1 MFKKLTNYFVRGK
14 KGNCRCIIKE
24 GDNDERFTMSPG
36 ELKKDFKELHKIP
49 KLSKFGDVFCK
60 NLKKEVSV
68 KLDKVKSKLLR
79 IFTVIASMFLVI
91 APAFMSNSTDAIE
104 AADVT
109 SSLVDSITT
118 NIGYAKPGKKVTF
131 HLHFSGKTDYPVK
144 AGDTIHVNFPQA
156 SSTGA
161 GIQGIPYNQPLIYH
175 NPDNP
180 NDPDN
185 GVDMGTV
192 TVTKTGVTI
201 TFNQK
206 AAGLKT
212 IEGGD
217 FSFTGVVT
225 KQQGTNPSQV
235 NPWPDGGNL
244 PTPQI
249 SVGQNIPPATPG
261 KGIGTPQIVAP
272 TGQIKKS
279 GNIGNDGNVQW
290 QIHGLIGNP
299 GTTTITDQA
308 QDGQTIVPGTFK
320 ITFFG
325 QLANL
330 EWMSTN
336 LQYGDN
342 GKLSAVSEIGS
353 LNESSNGFTLDIND
367 ASVISELQDTAQLSG
382 ASSDLTNSNFE
393 KVAYTITYETK
404 LASNETHTQW
414 TNSAVQKNPDG
425 SSTNTANGVVAN
437 TWSNDIWGTQPKDGV
452 IFDKQTTDGEGLP
465 GATFQLTGNG
475 QNQTAVS
482 NGAGI
487 VKFTGLTNGDTYTV
501 KEIKA
506 PAGYK
511 INNETITVK
520 IVDNKPQITINGKQT
535 KQNVIVDKS
544 TQSSSSSM
552 SSKKSSSS
560 SKKSSAKSSSKK
572 ASSKKSSMIKSS
584 SKKASSK
591 KASSKKSSIKSSV
604 KSSSKKAS
612 SKKSSMIK
620 SSSKKA
626 SSKKASSKKSSIK
639 SSVKSSS
646 KKASSKKSSMI
657 KSSSKKASSKKA
669 SSKESSS
676 IKSSVKSSSKK
687 ASSKKS
693 SMIKSSSKKASSK
706 KASSKESS
714 SIKSSAESAT
724 SKKHRGGI
732 AKSSSVK
739 SSSKVSSSKVSSKK
753 SSTVASSKVS
763 SKKSSAVASSKV
775 SSKKSSAVASSKV
788 SSKKSSAVASSK
800 ASSKKSSAV
809 ASSKVSSKKSSAV
822 ASSKVSSKK
831 SSVVASSKASSKK
844 SSVVSLS
851 SSNTENTE
859 SSSTM
864 NTASESTS
872 KPGKNT
878 ETSVKV
884 PSKVSTISYV
894 HKSTEKS
901 VPVTVSSTKNTMVE
915 SSISSEVRN
924 GSGSA
929 STAYKP
935 TLVSSSMNVPA
946 TSWSNEIVNGSSAT
960 TVGTTVITYSQSEIP
975 NKAKTNNTTTNAN
988 KPVNNVTN
996 NNITNNNHNV
1006 NKGGVTVVGN
1016 NNNNGNGNGNNNVQG
1031 GQTNQGG
1038 QGAQGNK
1045 SGKGNGNGHGEG
1057 LPQTGEAAASAIV
1070 GLGIAL
1076 IAISGVVVLEKKKN

>member
-1 MFKKLTNYFVRGK
+1 M
-14 KGNCRCIIKE
+14 
-24 GDNDERFTMSPG
+24 
-36 ELKKDFKELHKIP
+36 
-49 KLSKFGDVFCK
+49 FCK

-118 NIGYAKPGKKVTF
+118 NIGYAKPGQKVTF

-161 GIQGIPYNQPLIYH
+161 GIQGIPHEQPLIYH

-206 AAGLKT
+206 AADLKT

-225 KQQGTNPSQV
+225 KQQGTNPTQV

-244 PTPQI
+244 PTPEI
-249 SVGQNIPPATPG
+249 GVGQNIPPATPG
-261 KGIGTPQIVAP
+261 KGIGTPNIVMP

-290 QIHGLIGNP
+290 QIHGVIGNP

-325 QLANL
+325 QLANS

-336 LQYGDN
+336 LQYGDD
-342 GKLSAVSEIGS
+342 GKLPAVSEIGS

-367 ASVISELQDTAQLSG
+367 ANIISELEDIAQLGGDSSG
-382 ASSDLTNSNFE
+382 LTNGNLK

-535 KQNVIVDKS
+535 NQNVIVDKS

-612 SKKSSMIK
+612 SKKSSM
-620 SSSKKA
+620 
-626 SSKKASSKKSSIK
+626 
-639 SSVKSSS
+639 V
-646 KKASSKKSSMI
+646 

-706 KASSKESS
+706 KASSKKSS
-714 SIKSSAESAT
+714 SIK
-724 SKKHRGGI
+724 
-732 AKSSSVK
+732 SSVK
-739 SSSKVSSSKVSSKK
+739 SSSK
-753 SSTVASSKVS
+753 T
-763 SKKSSAVASSKV
+763 
-775 SSKKSSAVASSKV
+775 
-788 SSKKSSAVASSK
+788 
-800 ASSKKSSAV
+800 
-809 ASSKVSSKKSSAV
+809 
-822 ASSKVSSKK
+822 SSKK
-831 SSVVASSKASSKK
+831 SSVVASSKVSSKKASSKSVAKNTEK
-844 SSVVSLS
+844 SSSMKNNTIASSKSATKNTEKSSSMKNNTIASSKSVAKNTEKSSSMKNNTIASSKSVAKNTEKSSSVASSMSSEKNNTTVASSSSVESLS

-884 PSKVSTISYV
+884 PSKASTISYV

-946 TSWSNEIVNGSSAT
+946 TSWSNETVNGNSAT

-975 NKAKTNNTTTNAN
+975 NKAKTNNTMTNAN

-1016 NNNNGNGNGNNNVQG
+1016 NNNNGNGNGNSNVQG

>member
-1 MFKKLTNYFVRGK
+1 M
-14 KGNCRCIIKE
+14 
-24 GDNDERFTMSPG
+24 
-36 ELKKDFKELHKIP
+36 
-49 KLSKFGDVFCK
+49 FCK

-161 GIQGIPYNQPLIYH
+161 GIQGIPHEQPLIYH

-206 AAGLKT
+206 AADLKT

-382 ASSDLTNSNFE
+382 ASSALTNSNFE

-475 QNQTAVS
+475 QNQTVVS

-535 KQNVIVDKS
+535 NQNVIVDKS

-612 SKKSSMIK
+612 SKK
-620 SSSKKA
+620 A
-626 SSKKASSKKSSIK
+626 SSKKASSKKSSSVK
-639 SSVKSSS
+639 SSVKS
-646 KKASSKKSSMI
+646 SSKKSSMI

-714 SIKSSAESAT
+714 SIKSSAKSAT

-732 AKSSSVK
+732 AKSSLVK
-739 SSSKVSSSKVSSKK
+739 SSSK
-753 SSTVASSKVS
+753 T
-763 SKKSSAVASSKV
+763 
-775 SSKKSSAVASSKV
+775 
-788 SSKKSSAVASSK
+788 
-800 ASSKKSSAV
+800 
-809 ASSKVSSKKSSAV
+809 
-822 ASSKVSSKK
+822 SSKK
-831 SSVVASSKASSKK
+831 SSVVASSKKALSKK
-844 SSVVSLS
+844 SSSKSVAKNTEKSSSMKNNTIASSKSVAKNTEKSSSMKNNTITSSKSVAKNTEKSSSMKNNTIASSKSVAKNTTKSSSVASSMSSEKNNTTVASSSSVESLS

-884 PSKVSTISYV
+884 PSKASTISYV

-975 NKAKTNNTTTNAN
+975 NKAKTNNTMTNAN

-1016 NNNNGNGNGNNNVQG
+1016 NNNNGNGNGNSNVQG

>member
-1 MFKKLTNYFVRGK
+1 
-14 KGNCRCIIKE
+14 
-24 GDNDERFTMSPG
+24 
-36 ELKKDFKELHKIP
+36 
-49 KLSKFGDVFCK
+49 
-60 NLKKEVSV
+60 
-68 KLDKVKSKLLR
+68 
-79 IFTVIASMFLVI
+79 MFLVI

-161 GIQGIPYNQPLIYH
+161 GIQGIPHEQPLIYH

-206 AAGLKT
+206 AADLKT

-382 ASSDLTNSNFE
+382 ASSALTNSNFE

-475 QNQTAVS
+475 QNQTVVS

-535 KQNVIVDKS
+535 NQNVIVDKS

-591 KASSKKSSIKSSV
+591 KASSKKSSSIKSSV
-604 KSSSKKAS
+604 KSSSKKASSKKSSMVKSSSKKASSKKASSKESSSIKSSVKSS

-646 KKASSKKSSMI
+646 KESSKKSSMI
-657 KSSSKKASSKKA
+657 KSSSKASSKKI
-669 SSKESSS
+669 SSSSVKSSS
-676 IKSSVKSSSKK
+676 IKSSAKSSSEVP
-687 ASSKKS
+687 SKKN
-693 SMIKSSSKKASSK
+693 SMIKSSSKTSSMKASSE
-706 KASSKESS
+706 ASSVESSSKEVVSS
-714 SIKSSAESAT
+714 SSMKSTTAKS
-724 SKKHRGGI
+724 HRGG
-732 AKSSSVK
+732 ARPVK
-739 SSSKVSSSKVSSKK
+739 SSS
-753 SSTVASSKVS
+753 
-763 SKKSSAVASSKV
+763 
-775 SSKKSSAVASSKV
+775 
-788 SSKKSSAVASSK
+788 
-800 ASSKKSSAV
+800 
-809 ASSKVSSKKSSAV
+809 
-822 ASSKVSSKK
+822 
-831 SSVVASSKASSKK
+831 SVE
-844 SSVVSLS
+844 S
-851 SSNTENTE
+851 SSNINTE

-872 KPGKNT
+872 KPSKDT

-884 PSKVSTISYV
+884 PSKASTISYV
-894 HKSTEKS
+894 DKSTEKS
-901 VPVTVSSTKNTMVE
+901 VPVTVSSETNTMVE
-915 SSISSEVRN
+915 SSVSSAVRT
-924 GSGSA
+924 GSGS
-929 STAYKP
+929 SSFGSSMINKP
-935 TLVSSSMNVPA
+935 TLVSSSMNVPV
-946 TSWSNEIVNGSSAT
+946 TSWSKETVNGSSAT

-975 NKAKTNNTTTNAN
+975 NTNKESNSVVNKPTANTATTQNTT
-988 KPVNNVTN
+988 V
-996 NNITNNNHNV
+996 INNNHSTNQ
-1006 NKGGVTVVGN
+1006 GGVAVVGN
-1016 NNNNGNGNGNNNVQG
+1016 NNNNGNNAQG

-1038 QGAQGNK
+1038 QAAQGNK

-1057 LPQTGEAAASAIV
+1057 LPQTGEAAATAAV

-1076 IAISGVVVLEKKKN
+1076 IAISGIVVLGKKN

>member
-49 KLSKFGDVFCK
+49 RLSKFSDVFCK

-118 NIGYAKPGKKVTF
+118 NIGYAKPGQRVTF

-342 GKLSAVSEIGS
+342 GKLPAVSEIGS

-572 ASSKKSSMIKSS
+572 ASSKK
-584 SKKASSK
+584 ASSK
-591 KASSKKSSIKSSV
+591 KASSKKSSSIKSSV

-612 SKKSSMIK
+612 SKK
-620 SSSKKA
+620 
-626 SSKKASSKKSSIK
+626 
-639 SSVKSSS
+639 
-646 KKASSKKSSMI
+646 
-657 KSSSKKASSKKA
+657 ASSKKA
-669 SSKESSS
+669 SSKE
-676 IKSSVKSSSKK
+676 
-687 ASSKKS
+687 SSKKS

-714 SIKSSAESAT
+714 SIKSSAKSAT

-732 AKSSSVK
+732 AKSSLVK
-739 SSSKVSSSKVSSKK
+739 SSSK
-753 SSTVASSKVS
+753 T
-763 SKKSSAVASSKV
+763 
-775 SSKKSSAVASSKV
+775 
-788 SSKKSSAVASSK
+788 
-800 ASSKKSSAV
+800 
-809 ASSKVSSKKSSAV
+809 
-822 ASSKVSSKK
+822 SSKK
-831 SSVVASSKASSKK
+831 SSVVASSKKALSKK
-844 SSVVSLS
+844 SSSKSVAKNTEKSSSMKNNTIASSKSIAKNTEKSSSMKNNTITSSKSVAKNTEKSSSMKNNTIASSKSVAKNTEKSSSMKNNTIASSKSATKNTEKSSSMKNNTIASSKSVAKNTTKSSSVASSMSSEKNNTTVASSSSVESLS

-884 PSKVSTISYV
+884 PSKASTISYV

>member
-1 MFKKLTNYFVRGK
+1 M
-14 KGNCRCIIKE
+14 
-24 GDNDERFTMSPG
+24 
-36 ELKKDFKELHKIP
+36 
-49 KLSKFGDVFCK
+49 FCK

-161 GIQGIPYNQPLIYH
+161 GIQGIPHEQPLIYH

-206 AAGLKT
+206 AADLKT

-382 ASSDLTNSNFE
+382 ASSALTNSNFE

-475 QNQTAVS
+475 QNQTVVS

-535 KQNVIVDKS
+535 NQNVIVDKS

-572 ASSKKSSMIKSS
+572 ASSKK
-584 SKKASSK
+584 
-591 KASSKKSSIKSSV
+591 V
-604 KSSSKKAS
+604 
-612 SKKSSMIK
+612 
-620 SSSKKA
+620 
-626 SSKKASSKKSSIK
+626 
-639 SSVKSSS
+639 
-646 KKASSKKSSMI
+646 
-657 KSSSKKASSKKA
+657 
-669 SSKESSS
+669 
-676 IKSSVKSSSKK
+676 
-687 ASSKKS
+687 
-693 SMIKSSSKKASSK
+693 SSK

-714 SIKSSAESAT
+714 SIKSSAKSAT

-732 AKSSSVK
+732 AKSSLVK
-739 SSSKVSSSKVSSKK
+739 SSSK
-753 SSTVASSKVS
+753 T
-763 SKKSSAVASSKV
+763 
-775 SSKKSSAVASSKV
+775 
-788 SSKKSSAVASSK
+788 
-800 ASSKKSSAV
+800 
-809 ASSKVSSKKSSAV
+809 
-822 ASSKVSSKK
+822 SSKK
-831 SSVVASSKASSKK
+831 SSVVASSKKALSKK
-844 SSVVSLS
+844 SSSKSVAKNTEKSSSMKNNTIASSKSVAKNTTKSSSVASSMSSEKNNTTVASSSSVESLS

-884 PSKVSTISYV
+884 PSKASTISYV

-975 NKAKTNNTTTNAN
+975 NKAKTNNTMTNAN

-1016 NNNNGNGNGNNNVQG
+1016 NNNNGNGNGNSNVQG

>member
-1 MFKKLTNYFVRGK
+1 
-14 KGNCRCIIKE
+14 
-24 GDNDERFTMSPG
+24 
-36 ELKKDFKELHKIP
+36 
-49 KLSKFGDVFCK
+49 
-60 NLKKEVSV
+60 
-68 KLDKVKSKLLR
+68 
-79 IFTVIASMFLVI
+79 MFLVI

-161 GIQGIPYNQPLIYH
+161 GIQGIPHEQPLIYH

-206 AAGLKT
+206 AADLKT

-382 ASSDLTNSNFE
+382 ASSALTNSNFE

-475 QNQTAVS
+475 QNQTVVS

-535 KQNVIVDKS
+535 NQNVIVDKS

-584 SKKASSK
+584 SKASSK
-591 KASSKKSSIKSSV
+591 KISSSSV
-604 KSSSKKAS
+604 KSSSIKSSAKS
-612 SKKSSMIK
+612 SSEVPSKKNSMIK
-620 SSSKKA
+620 SSSKTSSMKA
-626 SSKKASSKKSSIK
+626 SSEASSVESSSKEVVSSSSMKSTTAK
-639 SSVKSSS
+639 SHRGGARPVKSSS
-646 KKASSKKSSMI
+646 SV
-657 KSSSKKASSKKA
+657 
-669 SSKESSS
+669 ESSS
-676 IKSSVKSSSKK
+676 NI
-687 ASSKKS
+687 
-693 SMIKSSSKKASSK
+693 
-706 KASSKESS
+706 
-714 SIKSSAESAT
+714 
-724 SKKHRGGI
+724 
-732 AKSSSVK
+732 
-739 SSSKVSSSKVSSKK
+739 
-753 SSTVASSKVS
+753 
-763 SKKSSAVASSKV
+763 
-775 SSKKSSAVASSKV
+775 
-788 SSKKSSAVASSK
+788 
-800 ASSKKSSAV
+800 
-809 ASSKVSSKKSSAV
+809 
-822 ASSKVSSKK
+822 
-831 SSVVASSKASSKK
+831 
-844 SSVVSLS
+844 
-851 SSNTENTE
+851 NTE

-872 KPGKNT
+872 KPSKDT

-884 PSKVSTISYV
+884 PSKASTISYV
-894 HKSTEKS
+894 DKSTEKS
-901 VPVTVSSTKNTMVE
+901 VPVTVSSETNTMVE
-915 SSISSEVRN
+915 SSVSSAVRT
-924 GSGSA
+924 GSGS
-929 STAYKP
+929 SSFGSSMINKP
-935 TLVSSSMNVPA
+935 TLVSSSMNVPV
-946 TSWSNEIVNGSSAT
+946 TSWSKETVNGSSAT

-975 NKAKTNNTTTNAN
+975 NTNKESNSVVNKPTANTATTQNTT
-988 KPVNNVTN
+988 V
-996 NNITNNNHNV
+996 INNNHSTNQ
-1006 NKGGVTVVGN
+1006 GGVAVVGN
-1016 NNNNGNGNGNNNVQG
+1016 NNNNGNNAQG

-1038 QGAQGNK
+1038 QAAQGNK

-1057 LPQTGEAAASAIV
+1057 LPQTGEAAATAAV

-1076 IAISGVVVLEKKKN
+1076 IAISGIVVLGKKN

>member
-14 KGNCRCIIKE
+14 IDICRCTIKE
-24 GDNDERFTMSPG
+24 GDSDEQFTMSPG

-91 APAFMSNSTDAIE
+91 APAFMSNNTDAIE

-118 NIGYAKPGKKVTF
+118 NIGYAKPGQRVTF

-161 GIQGIPYNQPLIYH
+161 GIQGISYKQPLIYH

-192 TVTKTGVTI
+192 NVTETGVTI

-225 KQQGTNPSQV
+225 KQQGTNPTQV
-235 NPWPDGGNL
+235 NPWPDGGDL

-249 SVGQNIPPATPG
+249 GVGQNIPSAPATS
-261 KGIGTPQIVAP
+261 GIGTGTPNIVMP

-290 QIHGLIGNP
+290 QIHGVIGNP

-325 QLANL
+325 QLADL
-330 EWMSTN
+330 EWMSMN
-336 LQYGDN
+336 EQYGDN
-342 GKLSAVSEIGS
+342 GKLPAVSEIGS

-367 ASVISELQDTAQLSG
+367 ASVISSLQDVAQLG
-382 ASSDLTNSNFE
+382 GVSSDLTNSNFE
-393 KVAYTITYETK
+393 TIAYTITYETK

-414 TNSAVQKNPDG
+414 TNTAVQKNPDG

-437 TWSNDIWGTQPKDGV
+437 TWSNDIWGTQPNDGV
-452 IFDKQTTDGEGLP
+452 IFDKQTTDGEGLQ

-482 NGAGI
+482 NGAGV

-511 INNETITVK
+511 LNNETITVK
-520 IVDNKPQITINGKQT
+520 IVNDKPQIIINGKQT
-535 KQNVIVDKS
+535 NQNVIVDKS

-560 SKKSSAKSSSKK
+560 SKKSST
-572 ASSKKSSMIKSS
+572 
-584 SKKASSK
+584 
-591 KASSKKSSIKSSV
+591 
-604 KSSSKKAS
+604 
-612 SKKSSMIK
+612 
-620 SSSKKA
+620 
-626 SSKKASSKKSSIK
+626 
-639 SSVKSSS
+639 
-646 KKASSKKSSMI
+646 
-657 KSSSKKASSKKA
+657 
-669 SSKESSS
+669 
-676 IKSSVKSSSKK
+676 KSSSKK

-714 SIKSSAESAT
+714 SIKSSAKSAT

-732 AKSSSVK
+732 AKSSLVK
-739 SSSKVSSSKVSSKK
+739 SSSK
-753 SSTVASSKVS
+753 T
-763 SKKSSAVASSKV
+763 
-775 SSKKSSAVASSKV
+775 
-788 SSKKSSAVASSK
+788 
-800 ASSKKSSAV
+800 
-809 ASSKVSSKKSSAV
+809 
-822 ASSKVSSKK
+822 SSKK
-831 SSVVASSKASSKK
+831 SSVVASSKKASSKSVAKNTTK
-844 SSVVSLS
+844 SSSVASSMSSEKNNTTVASSSSVESLS

-884 PSKVSTISYV
+884 PSKASTISYV

>member
-1 MFKKLTNYFVRGK
+1 
-14 KGNCRCIIKE
+14 
-24 GDNDERFTMSPG
+24 MSPG

-91 APAFMSNSTDAIE
+91 APAFMSNNTDAIE

-118 NIGYAKPGKKVTF
+118 NIGYAKPGQKVTF

-161 GIQGIPYNQPLIYH
+161 GIQGIPHEQPLIYH

-225 KQQGTNPSQV
+225 KQQGTNPTQV

-244 PTPQI
+244 PTPEI
-249 SVGQNIPPATPG
+249 GVGQNIPPATPG
-261 KGIGTPQIVAP
+261 KGIGTPNIVMP

-290 QIHGLIGNP
+290 QIHGVIGNP

-325 QLANL
+325 QLANS

-336 LQYGDN
+336 LQYGDD
-342 GKLSAVSEIGS
+342 GKLPAVSEIGS

-367 ASVISELQDTAQLSG
+367 ANVISELEDIAQLDGDSSG
-382 ASSDLTNSNFE
+382 LTNGNLK

-535 KQNVIVDKS
+535 NQNVIVDKS

-591 KASSKKSSIKSSV
+591 KASSKKSS
-604 KSSSKKAS
+604 
-612 SKKSSMIK
+612 
-620 SSSKKA
+620 
-626 SSKKASSKKSSIK
+626 SIK

-657 KSSSKKASSKKA
+657 KSSSKKASSKKT
-669 SSKESSS
+669 
-676 IKSSVKSSSKK
+676 
-687 ASSKKS
+687 
-693 SMIKSSSKKASSK
+693 
-706 KASSKESS
+706 SSKESS
-714 SIKSSAESAT
+714 SIKSSAKSAT

-732 AKSSSVK
+732 AKSSLVK
-739 SSSKVSSSKVSSKK
+739 SSSKTSSKK
-753 SSTVASSKVS
+753 SSVVASSKKAL

-775 SSKKSSAVASSKV
+775 SSKKASSKSVAKNTEKSSSMKNNTIASSKSATKNTEKSSSMKNNTIASSKSVAKNTEKSSSVASSM
-788 SSKKSSAVASSK
+788 SSEKNNTTVASS
-800 ASSKKSSAV
+800 
-809 ASSKVSSKKSSAV
+809 
-822 ASSKVSSKK
+822 
-831 SSVVASSKASSKK
+831 SSVE
-844 SSVVSLS
+844 SLS

-884 PSKVSTISYV
+884 PSKASTISYV

-975 NKAKTNNTTTNAN
+975 NKAKTNNTMTNAN

-1016 NNNNGNGNGNNNVQG
+1016 NNNNGNGNGNSNVQG

>member
-1 MFKKLTNYFVRGK
+1 
-14 KGNCRCIIKE
+14 
-24 GDNDERFTMSPG
+24 MSPG

-91 APAFMSNSTDAIE
+91 APAFMSNNTDAIE

-118 NIGYAKPGKKVTF
+118 NIGYAKPGQKVTF

-161 GIQGIPYNQPLIYH
+161 GIQGIPHEQPLIYH

-225 KQQGTNPSQV
+225 KQQGTNPTQV

-244 PTPQI
+244 PTPEI
-249 SVGQNIPPATPG
+249 GVGQNIPPATPG
-261 KGIGTPQIVAP
+261 KGIGTPNIVMP

-290 QIHGLIGNP
+290 QIHGVIGNP

-325 QLANL
+325 QLANS

-336 LQYGDN
+336 LQYGDD
-342 GKLSAVSEIGS
+342 GKLPAVSEIGS

-367 ASVISELQDTAQLSG
+367 ANVISELEDIAQLDGDSSG
-382 ASSDLTNSNFE
+382 LTNGNLK

-535 KQNVIVDKS
+535 NQNVIVDKS

-604 KSSSKKAS
+604 KKAS
-612 SKKSSMIK
+612 SKSVAKNTEK
-620 SSSKKA
+620 SSSMKA
-626 SSKKASSKKSSIK
+626 SSEASSVESSIK
-639 SSVKSSS
+639 SSVKS
-646 KKASSKKSSMI
+646 
-657 KSSSKKASSKKA
+657 
-669 SSKESSS
+669 
-676 IKSSVKSSSKK
+676 
-687 ASSKKS
+687 
-693 SMIKSSSKKASSK
+693 
-706 KASSKESS
+706 
-714 SIKSSAESAT
+714 
-724 SKKHRGGI
+724 
-732 AKSSSVK
+732 
-739 SSSKVSSSKVSSKK
+739 
-753 SSTVASSKVS
+753 
-763 SKKSSAVASSKV
+763 
-775 SSKKSSAVASSKV
+775 
-788 SSKKSSAVASSK
+788 
-800 ASSKKSSAV
+800 
-809 ASSKVSSKKSSAV
+809 
-822 ASSKVSSKK
+822 
-831 SSVVASSKASSKK
+831 
-844 SSVVSLS
+844 
-851 SSNTENTE
+851 
-859 SSSTM
+859 
-864 NTASESTS
+864 
-872 KPGKNT
+872 
-878 ETSVKV
+878 
-884 PSKVSTISYV
+884 
-894 HKSTEKS
+894 
-901 VPVTVSSTKNTMVE
+901 
-915 SSISSEVRN
+915 
-924 GSGSA
+924 
-929 STAYKP
+929 
-935 TLVSSSMNVPA
+935 
-946 TSWSNEIVNGSSAT
+946 
-960 TVGTTVITYSQSEIP
+960 
-975 NKAKTNNTTTNAN
+975 
-988 KPVNNVTN
+988 
-996 NNITNNNHNV
+996 
-1006 NKGGVTVVGN
+1006 
-1016 NNNNGNGNGNNNVQG
+1016 
-1031 GQTNQGG
+1031 
-1038 QGAQGNK
+1038 
-1045 SGKGNGNGHGEG
+1045 
-1057 LPQTGEAAASAIV
+1057 
-1070 GLGIAL
+1070 
-1076 IAISGVVVLEKKKN
+1076 

>member
-1 MFKKLTNYFVRGK
+1 M
-14 KGNCRCIIKE
+14 
-24 GDNDERFTMSPG
+24 
-36 ELKKDFKELHKIP
+36 
-49 KLSKFGDVFCK
+49 FCK

-161 GIQGIPYNQPLIYH
+161 GIQGIPHEQPLIYH

-206 AAGLKT
+206 AADLKT

-382 ASSDLTNSNFE
+382 ASSALTNSNFE

-475 QNQTAVS
+475 QNQTVVS

-535 KQNVIVDKS
+535 NQNVIVDKS

-612 SKKSSMIK
+612 SKK
-620 SSSKKA
+620 A
-626 SSKKASSKKSSIK
+626 SSKKASSKKSSSVK
-639 SSVKSSS
+639 SSVKS
-646 KKASSKKSSMI
+646 SSKKSSMI

-669 SSKESSS
+669 SSKKSSS

-693 SMIKSSSKKASSK
+693 SMVKSSSKKASSK

-714 SIKSSAESAT
+714 SIKSSAKSAT

-732 AKSSSVK
+732 AKSSLVK
-739 SSSKVSSSKVSSKK
+739 SSSK
-753 SSTVASSKVS
+753 T
-763 SKKSSAVASSKV
+763 
-775 SSKKSSAVASSKV
+775 
-788 SSKKSSAVASSK
+788 
-800 ASSKKSSAV
+800 
-809 ASSKVSSKKSSAV
+809 
-822 ASSKVSSKK
+822 SSKK
-831 SSVVASSKASSKK
+831 SSVVASSKKALSKK
-844 SSVVSLS
+844 SSSKSVAKNTEKSSSMKNNTIASSKSVAKNTTKSSSVASSMSSEKNNTTVASSSSVESLS

-884 PSKVSTISYV
+884 PSKASTISYV

-975 NKAKTNNTTTNAN
+975 NKAKTNNTMTNAN

-1016 NNNNGNGNGNNNVQG
+1016 NNNNGNGNGNSNVQG

>member
-1 MFKKLTNYFVRGK
+1 M
-14 KGNCRCIIKE
+14 
-24 GDNDERFTMSPG
+24 
-36 ELKKDFKELHKIP
+36 
-49 KLSKFGDVFCK
+49 
-60 NLKKEVSV
+60 
-68 KLDKVKSKLLR
+68 DKVKSKLLR
-79 IFTVIASMFLVI
+79 IFTIIASMFLVI

-118 NIGYAKPGKKVTF
+118 NIGYAKPGQKVTF

-161 GIQGIPYNQPLIYH
+161 GIQGIPHEQPLIYH

-225 KQQGTNPSQV
+225 KQQGTNPTQV

-244 PTPQI
+244 PTPEI
-249 SVGQNIPPATPG
+249 GVGQNIPPATPG
-261 KGIGTPQIVAP
+261 KGIGTPNIVMP

-290 QIHGLIGNP
+290 QIHGVIGNP

-325 QLANL
+325 QLANS

-336 LQYGDN
+336 LQYGDD
-342 GKLSAVSEIGS
+342 GKLPAVSEIGS

-367 ASVISELQDTAQLSG
+367 ANVISELEDIAQLGGDSSG
-382 ASSDLTNSNFE
+382 LTNGNLK

-414 TNSAVQKNPDG
+414 TNTAVQKNPDG

-535 KQNVIVDKS
+535 NQNVIVDKS

-612 SKKSSMIK
+612 SKK
-620 SSSKKA
+620 
-626 SSKKASSKKSSIK
+626 
-639 SSVKSSS
+639 
-646 KKASSKKSSMI
+646 ASSKKSSMI

-669 SSKESSS
+669 S
-676 IKSSVKSSSKK
+676 
-687 ASSKKS
+687 
-693 SMIKSSSKKASSK
+693 
-706 KASSKESS
+706 
-714 SIKSSAESAT
+714 
-724 SKKHRGGI
+724 
-732 AKSSSVK
+732 
-739 SSSKVSSSKVSSKK
+739 
-753 SSTVASSKVS
+753 
-763 SKKSSAVASSKV
+763 
-775 SSKKSSAVASSKV
+775 
-788 SSKKSSAVASSK
+788 
-800 ASSKKSSAV
+800 
-809 ASSKVSSKKSSAV
+809 
-822 ASSKVSSKK
+822 
-831 SSVVASSKASSKK
+831 
-844 SSVVSLS
+844 
-851 SSNTENTE
+851 
-859 SSSTM
+859 
-864 NTASESTS
+864 
-872 KPGKNT
+872 
-878 ETSVKV
+878 
-884 PSKVSTISYV
+884 
-894 HKSTEKS
+894 
-901 VPVTVSSTKNTMVE
+901 
-915 SSISSEVRN
+915 
-924 GSGSA
+924 
-929 STAYKP
+929 
-935 TLVSSSMNVPA
+935 
-946 TSWSNEIVNGSSAT
+946 
-960 TVGTTVITYSQSEIP
+960 
-975 NKAKTNNTTTNAN
+975 
-988 KPVNNVTN
+988 
-996 NNITNNNHNV
+996 
-1006 NKGGVTVVGN
+1006 
-1016 NNNNGNGNGNNNVQG
+1016 
-1031 GQTNQGG
+1031 
-1038 QGAQGNK
+1038 
-1045 SGKGNGNGHGEG
+1045 
-1057 LPQTGEAAASAIV
+1057 
-1070 GLGIAL
+1070 
-1076 IAISGVVVLEKKKN
+1076 

>member
-1 MFKKLTNYFVRGK
+1 M
-14 KGNCRCIIKE
+14 
-24 GDNDERFTMSPG
+24 
-36 ELKKDFKELHKIP
+36 
-49 KLSKFGDVFCK
+49 FCK

-118 NIGYAKPGKKVTF
+118 NIGYAKPGQKVTF

-161 GIQGIPYNQPLIYH
+161 GIQGIPHEQPLIYH

-206 AAGLKT
+206 AADLKT

-225 KQQGTNPSQV
+225 KQQGTNPTQV

-244 PTPQI
+244 PTPEI
-249 SVGQNIPPATPG
+249 GVGQNIPPATPG
-261 KGIGTPQIVAP
+261 KGIGTPNIVMP

-290 QIHGLIGNP
+290 QIHGVIGNP

-325 QLANL
+325 QLANS

-336 LQYGDN
+336 LQYGDD
-342 GKLSAVSEIGS
+342 GKLPAVSEIGS

-367 ASVISELQDTAQLSG
+367 ANIISELEDIAQLGGDSSG
-382 ASSDLTNSNFE
+382 LTNGNLK

-437 TWSNDIWGTQPKDGV
+437 TWSNDIWGTQSKDGV

-535 KQNVIVDKS
+535 NQNVIVDKS

-584 SKKASSK
+584 SKASSKKASSKESSKKSSMIKSSSKASSK
-591 KASSKKSSIKSSV
+591 KASSKKSSSVKSSV
-604 KSSSKKAS
+604 KSSSKASSKKSSVVSSSKAS
-612 SKKSSMIK
+612 SKKSSVVA
-620 SSSKKA
+620 SSKKA
-626 SSKKASSKKSSIK
+626 SSKKASNKKSSSVK

-646 KKASSKKSSMI
+646 KA
-657 KSSSKKASSKKA
+657 
-669 SSKESSS
+669 
-676 IKSSVKSSSKK
+676 
-687 ASSKKS
+687 
-693 SMIKSSSKKASSK
+693 
-706 KASSKESS
+706 
-714 SIKSSAESAT
+714 
-724 SKKHRGGI
+724 
-732 AKSSSVK
+732 
-739 SSSKVSSSKVSSKK
+739 
-753 SSTVASSKVS
+753 
-763 SKKSSAVASSKV
+763 
-775 SSKKSSAVASSKV
+775 
-788 SSKKSSAVASSK
+788 
-800 ASSKKSSAV
+800 
-809 ASSKVSSKKSSAV
+809 
-822 ASSKVSSKK
+822 SSKK

-844 SSVVSLS
+844 SSSIKSSVKSSSKASSKKSSVVSSSKVSSKSVAKNTEKSSSMKNNTIASSKSATKNTEKSSSMKNNTIASSKSVAKNTTKTSSMSSEKNNTTVASSSSVESLS

-884 PSKVSTISYV
+884 PSKASTISYV
-894 HKSTEKS
+894 NKSTEKS

-946 TSWSNEIVNGSSAT
+946 TSWSNETVNGNSAT

-975 NKAKTNNTTTNAN
+975 NKAKTNNTMTNAN

-1045 SGKGNGNGHGEG
+1045 SGKGNGHGEG

>member
-1 MFKKLTNYFVRGK
+1 M
-14 KGNCRCIIKE
+14 
-24 GDNDERFTMSPG
+24 
-36 ELKKDFKELHKIP
+36 
-49 KLSKFGDVFCK
+49 FCK

-118 NIGYAKPGKKVTF
+118 NIGYAKPGQKVTF

-161 GIQGIPYNQPLIYH
+161 GIQGIPHEQPLIYH

-206 AAGLKT
+206 AADLKT

-225 KQQGTNPSQV
+225 KQQGTNPTQV

-244 PTPQI
+244 PTPEI
-249 SVGQNIPPATPG
+249 GVGQNIPPATPG
-261 KGIGTPQIVAP
+261 KGIGTPNIVMP

-290 QIHGLIGNP
+290 QIHGVIGNP

-325 QLANL
+325 QLANS

-336 LQYGDN
+336 LQYGDD
-342 GKLSAVSEIGS
+342 GKLPAVSEIGS

-367 ASVISELQDTAQLSG
+367 ANIISELEDIAQLGGDSSG
-382 ASSDLTNSNFE
+382 LTNGNLK

-535 KQNVIVDKS
+535 NQNVIVDKS

-612 SKKSSMIK
+612 SKKSSM
-620 SSSKKA
+620 
-626 SSKKASSKKSSIK
+626 
-639 SSVKSSS
+639 VKSSS
-646 KKASSKKSSMI
+646 KKASSKKT
-657 KSSSKKASSKKA
+657 
-669 SSKESSS
+669 
-676 IKSSVKSSSKK
+676 
-687 ASSKKS
+687 
-693 SMIKSSSKKASSK
+693 
-706 KASSKESS
+706 SSKESS
-714 SIKSSAESAT
+714 SIKSSAKSAT

-732 AKSSSVK
+732 AKSSLVK
-739 SSSKVSSSKVSSKK
+739 SSSKTSSKK
-753 SSTVASSKVS
+753 SSVVASSKKAL

-775 SSKKSSAVASSKV
+775 SSKKASSKSVAKNTTKTSSMSSEKNNTTVASS
-788 SSKKSSAVASSK
+788 
-800 ASSKKSSAV
+800 
-809 ASSKVSSKKSSAV
+809 
-822 ASSKVSSKK
+822 
-831 SSVVASSKASSKK
+831 SSVE
-844 SSVVSLS
+844 SLS

-884 PSKVSTISYV
+884 PSKASTISYV

-946 TSWSNEIVNGSSAT
+946 TSWSNETVNGNSAT

-975 NKAKTNNTTTNAN
+975 NKAKTNNTMTNAN

-1016 NNNNGNGNGNNNVQG
+1016 NNNNGNGNGNSNVQG

>member
-1 MFKKLTNYFVRGK
+1 
-14 KGNCRCIIKE
+14 
-24 GDNDERFTMSPG
+24 MSPG

-91 APAFMSNSTDAIE
+91 APAFMSNNTDAIE

-118 NIGYAKPGKKVTF
+118 NIGYAKPGQKVTF

-161 GIQGIPYNQPLIYH
+161 GIQGIPHEQPLIYH

-225 KQQGTNPSQV
+225 KQQGTNPTQV

-244 PTPQI
+244 PTPEI
-249 SVGQNIPPATPG
+249 GVGQNIPPATPG
-261 KGIGTPQIVAP
+261 KGIGTPNIVMP

-290 QIHGLIGNP
+290 QIHGVIGNP

-325 QLANL
+325 QLANS

-336 LQYGDN
+336 LQYGDD
-342 GKLSAVSEIGS
+342 GKLPAVSEIGS

-367 ASVISELQDTAQLSG
+367 ANVISELEDIAQLDGDSSG
-382 ASSDLTNSNFE
+382 LTNGNLK

-535 KQNVIVDKS
+535 NQNVIVDKS

-591 KASSKKSSIKSSV
+591 KASSKKSS
-604 KSSSKKAS
+604 
-612 SKKSSMIK
+612 
-620 SSSKKA
+620 
-626 SSKKASSKKSSIK
+626 SIK

-657 KSSSKKASSKKA
+657 KSSSKKASSKKT
-669 SSKESSS
+669 
-676 IKSSVKSSSKK
+676 
-687 ASSKKS
+687 
-693 SMIKSSSKKASSK
+693 
-706 KASSKESS
+706 SSKESS
-714 SIKSSAESAT
+714 SIKSSAKSAT

-732 AKSSSVK
+732 AKSSLVK
-739 SSSKVSSSKVSSKK
+739 SSSKTSSKK
-753 SSTVASSKVS
+753 SSVVASSKKAL

-775 SSKKSSAVASSKV
+775 SSKKASSKSVAKNTEKSSSMKNNTIASSKSATKNTEKSSSMKNNTIASSKSATKNTEKSSSMKNNTIASSKSVAKNTEKSSSVASSM
-788 SSKKSSAVASSK
+788 SSEKNNTTVASS
-800 ASSKKSSAV
+800 
-809 ASSKVSSKKSSAV
+809 
-822 ASSKVSSKK
+822 
-831 SSVVASSKASSKK
+831 SSVE
-844 SSVVSLS
+844 SLS

-884 PSKVSTISYV
+884 PSKASTISYV

-975 NKAKTNNTTTNAN
+975 NKAKTNNTMTNAN

-1016 NNNNGNGNGNNNVQG
+1016 NNNNGNGNGNSNVQG

>member
-1 MFKKLTNYFVRGK
+1 M
-14 KGNCRCIIKE
+14 
-24 GDNDERFTMSPG
+24 
-36 ELKKDFKELHKIP
+36 
-49 KLSKFGDVFCK
+49 
-60 NLKKEVSV
+60 
-68 KLDKVKSKLLR
+68 DKVKSKLLR

-118 NIGYAKPGKKVTF
+118 NIGYAKPGQKVTF

-161 GIQGIPYNQPLIYH
+161 GIQGIPHEQPLIYH

-225 KQQGTNPSQV
+225 KQQGTNPTQV

-244 PTPQI
+244 PTPEI
-249 SVGQNIPPATPG
+249 GVGQNIPPATSG
-261 KGIGTPQIVAP
+261 KGIGTPNIVMP

-290 QIHGLIGNP
+290 QIHGVIGNP

-325 QLANL
+325 QLANS

-336 LQYGDN
+336 LQYGDD
-342 GKLSAVSEIGS
+342 GKLPAVSEIGS

-367 ASVISELQDTAQLSG
+367 ANVISELEDIAQLGGDSSG
-382 ASSDLTNSNFE
+382 LTNGNLK

-414 TNSAVQKNPDG
+414 TNTAVQKNPDG

-535 KQNVIVDKS
+535 NQNVIVDKS

-584 SKKASSK
+584 SKASSK

-620 SSSKKA
+620 SSSKA
-626 SSKKASSKKSSIK
+626 SSKK
-639 SSVKSSS
+639 
-646 KKASSKKSSMI
+646 
-657 KSSSKKASSKKA
+657 
-669 SSKESSS
+669 
-676 IKSSVKSSSKK
+676 
-687 ASSKKS
+687 
-693 SMIKSSSKKASSK
+693 
-706 KASSKESS
+706 
-714 SIKSSAESAT
+714 
-724 SKKHRGGI
+724 
-732 AKSSSVK
+732 
-739 SSSKVSSSKVSSKK
+739 
-753 SSTVASSKVS
+753 
-763 SKKSSAVASSKV
+763 
-775 SSKKSSAVASSKV
+775 
-788 SSKKSSAVASSK
+788 
-800 ASSKKSSAV
+800 
-809 ASSKVSSKKSSAV
+809 
-822 ASSKVSSKK
+822 
-831 SSVVASSKASSKK
+831 
-844 SSVVSLS
+844 
-851 SSNTENTE
+851 
-859 SSSTM
+859 
-864 NTASESTS
+864 
-872 KPGKNT
+872 
-878 ETSVKV
+878 
-884 PSKVSTISYV
+884 
-894 HKSTEKS
+894 
-901 VPVTVSSTKNTMVE
+901 
-915 SSISSEVRN
+915 
-924 GSGSA
+924 
-929 STAYKP
+929 
-935 TLVSSSMNVPA
+935 
-946 TSWSNEIVNGSSAT
+946 
-960 TVGTTVITYSQSEIP
+960 
-975 NKAKTNNTTTNAN
+975 
-988 KPVNNVTN
+988 
-996 NNITNNNHNV
+996 
-1006 NKGGVTVVGN
+1006 
-1016 NNNNGNGNGNNNVQG
+1016 
-1031 GQTNQGG
+1031 
-1038 QGAQGNK
+1038 
-1045 SGKGNGNGHGEG
+1045 
-1057 LPQTGEAAASAIV
+1057 
-1070 GLGIAL
+1070 
-1076 IAISGVVVLEKKKN
+1076 

>member
-1 MFKKLTNYFVRGK
+1 M
-14 KGNCRCIIKE
+14 
-24 GDNDERFTMSPG
+24 
-36 ELKKDFKELHKIP
+36 
-49 KLSKFGDVFCK
+49 
-60 NLKKEVSV
+60 
-68 KLDKVKSKLLR
+68 DKVKEKLLR
-79 IFTVIASMFLVI
+79 LVTVIASILLAI
-91 APAFMSNSTDAIE
+91 SPALSGSNCGEIKAD
-104 AADVT
+104 DVT
-109 SSLVDSITT
+109 SSMVDSVTT
-118 NIGYAKPGKKVTF
+118 NIGTAKPGSKVTF
-131 HLHFSGKTDYPVK
+131 HVHFSGKKDYPVK
-144 AGDTIHVNFPQA
+144 AGDTITINFPKATQN
-156 SSTGA
+156 GA
-161 GIQGIPYNQPLIYH
+161 GIQGIPHQQPLIYN

-185 GVDMGTV
+185 GKDMGRIDV
-192 TVTKTGVTI
+192 TVTGVTI
-201 TFNQK
+201 TFNK
-206 AAGLKT
+206 TAAGLKT
-212 IEGGD
+212 IDGGD
-217 FSFTGVVT
+217 FQFTGTISVES
-225 KQQGTNPSQV
+225 GTNPTQT
-235 NPWPDGGNL
+235 NPWPQGGEL
-244 PTPQI
+244 PTPTI
-249 SVGQNIPPATPG
+249 SVGQKVPSWNDPG
-261 KGIGTPQIVAP
+261 IQQGGTPNIVMP
-272 TGQIKKS
+272 TGQVSKS
-279 GNIGNDGNVQW
+279 GAIDTRTGNINW
-290 QIHGLIGNP
+290 QVHGVLGKP
-299 GTTTITDQA
+299 GITTISDTA
-308 QDGQTIVPGTFK
+308 QDGQTFLPNTFHIK
-320 ITFFG
+320 FFG
-325 QLANL
+325 QLPNGQWENITIVRDMSGATGISSNDLKNSGLGSYTTNANGF
-330 EWMSTN
+330 N
-336 LQYGDN
+336 LQINDN
-342 GKLSAVSEIGS
+342 NVATALSDNNNI
-353 LNESSNGFTLDIND
+353 SSNG
-367 ASVISELQDTAQLSG
+367 ASGGISFGPNVSYKTI
-382 ASSDLTNSNFE
+382 
-393 KVAYTITYETK
+393 AYTITYQTK
-404 LASNETHTQW
+404 LSPDQVVKQWNNEANQT
-414 TNSAVQKNPDG
+414 NPDG
-425 SSTNTANGVVAN
+425 TKTNTAQGIVVN

-452 IFDKQTTDGEGLP
+452 VFDKQNTDGQALP
-465 GATFQLTGNG
+465 GAVFELTGNG
-475 QNQTAVS
+475 QDQKVTSTAT
-482 NGAGI
+482 GM
-487 VKFTGLTNGDTYTV
+487 VKFTNLTNGETYTV

-506 PAGYK
+506 PTGYK
-511 INNETITVK
+511 LNNEAITVE
-520 IVDNKPQITINGKQT
+520 IVNNKHIIKINGSKT
-535 KQNVIVDKS
+535 KNNIIIDKS
-544 TQSSSSSM
+544 NESSSSSI
-552 SSKKSSSS
+552 SSSS
-560 SKKSSAKSSSKK
+560 SKKSSSNKISS
-572 ASSKKSSMIKSS
+572 SSKKSSMIKSS

-591 KASSKKSSIKSSV
+591 KVSSKKSSIKSSV

-620 SSSKKA
+620 SSSK
-626 SSKKASSKKSSIK
+626 
-639 SSVKSSS
+639 
-646 KKASSKKSSMI
+646 
-657 KSSSKKASSKKA
+657 
-669 SSKESSS
+669 
-676 IKSSVKSSSKK
+676 
-687 ASSKKS
+687 
-693 SMIKSSSKKASSK
+693 ASSK

-714 SIKSSAESAT
+714 SIKSSAKSAT

-739 SSSKVSSSKVSSKK
+739 SSSKVSSKK
-753 SSTVASSKVS
+753 SSAVASSKVS
-763 SKKSSAVASSKV
+763 SKKSSVVASSKASSKKSSVVSSSKASSKKSSVVASSKV

-809 ASSKVSSKKSSAV
+809 ASSKASSKKSSV
-822 ASSKVSSKK
+822 VSSSKASSKK

-844 SSVVSLS
+844 SSAVASSKASSKKSSVVSSMSSKKNNAKSSSVESLS

-884 PSKVSTISYV
+884 PSKASTISYV
-894 HKSTEKS
+894 SKSTEKS

-1016 NNNNGNGNGNNNVQG
+1016 NNNNGNGNNNVQG

>member
-1 MFKKLTNYFVRGK
+1 
-14 KGNCRCIIKE
+14 
-24 GDNDERFTMSPG
+24 MSPG

-118 NIGYAKPGKKVTF
+118 NIGYAKPGQKVTF

-161 GIQGIPYNQPLIYH
+161 GIQGIPHEQPLIYH

-225 KQQGTNPSQV
+225 KQQGTNPTQV

-244 PTPQI
+244 PTPEI
-249 SVGQNIPPATPG
+249 GVGQNIPPATPG
-261 KGIGTPQIVAP
+261 KGIGTPNIVMP

-290 QIHGLIGNP
+290 QIHGVIGNP

-325 QLANL
+325 QLANS

-336 LQYGDN
+336 LQYGDD
-342 GKLSAVSEIGS
+342 GKLPAVSEIGS

-367 ASVISELQDTAQLSG
+367 ANVISELEDIAQLGGDSSG
-382 ASSDLTNSNFE
+382 LTNGNLK

-535 KQNVIVDKS
+535 NQNVIVDKS

-572 ASSKKSSMIKSS
+572 ASSKKSSM
-584 SKKASSK
+584 
-591 KASSKKSSIKSSV
+591 V

-612 SKKSSMIK
+612 SKKT
-620 SSSKKA
+620 
-626 SSKKASSKKSSIK
+626 
-639 SSVKSSS
+639 
-646 KKASSKKSSMI
+646 
-657 KSSSKKASSKKA
+657 
-669 SSKESSS
+669 
-676 IKSSVKSSSKK
+676 
-687 ASSKKS
+687 
-693 SMIKSSSKKASSK
+693 
-706 KASSKESS
+706 SSKESS
-714 SIKSSAESAT
+714 SIKSSAKSAT

-732 AKSSSVK
+732 AKSSLVK
-739 SSSKVSSSKVSSKK
+739 SSSKTSSKK
-753 SSTVASSKVS
+753 SSVVASSKKAL

-775 SSKKSSAVASSKV
+775 SSKKASSKSVAKNTEKSSSMKNNTIASSKSATKNTEKSSSMKNNTIASSKSATKNNTTVASS
-788 SSKKSSAVASSK
+788 
-800 ASSKKSSAV
+800 
-809 ASSKVSSKKSSAV
+809 
-822 ASSKVSSKK
+822 
-831 SSVVASSKASSKK
+831 SSVE
-844 SSVVSLS
+844 SLS

-884 PSKVSTISYV
+884 PSKASTISYV

-975 NKAKTNNTTTNAN
+975 NKAKTNNTMTNAN

-1016 NNNNGNGNGNNNVQG
+1016 NNNNGNGNGNSNVQG

>member
-1 MFKKLTNYFVRGK
+1 M
-14 KGNCRCIIKE
+14 
-24 GDNDERFTMSPG
+24 
-36 ELKKDFKELHKIP
+36 
-49 KLSKFGDVFCK
+49 FCK

-161 GIQGIPYNQPLIYH
+161 GIQGIPHEQPLIYH

-206 AAGLKT
+206 AADLKT

-382 ASSDLTNSNFE
+382 ASSALTNSNFE

-475 QNQTAVS
+475 QNQTVVS

-535 KQNVIVDKS
+535 NQNVIVDKS

-612 SKKSSMIK
+612 SKKASSKKASSKKSSSVKSSVKSSSKKSSMIK

-626 SSKKASSKKSSIK
+626 SSKKASSKKSSSIK

-646 KKASSKKSSMI
+646 KKASSKKSSMV

-714 SIKSSAESAT
+714 SIKSSAKSAT

-732 AKSSSVK
+732 AKSSLVK
-739 SSSKVSSSKVSSKK
+739 SSSK
-753 SSTVASSKVS
+753 T
-763 SKKSSAVASSKV
+763 
-775 SSKKSSAVASSKV
+775 
-788 SSKKSSAVASSK
+788 
-800 ASSKKSSAV
+800 
-809 ASSKVSSKKSSAV
+809 
-822 ASSKVSSKK
+822 SSKK
-831 SSVVASSKASSKK
+831 SSVVASSKKALSKK
-844 SSVVSLS
+844 SSSKSVAKNTEKSSSMKNNTIASSKSVAKNTTKSSSVASSMSSEKNNTTVASSSSVESLS

-884 PSKVSTISYV
+884 PSKASTISYV

-975 NKAKTNNTTTNAN
+975 NKAKTNNTMTNAN

-1016 NNNNGNGNGNNNVQG
+1016 NNNNGNGNGNSNVQG

>member
-1 MFKKLTNYFVRGK
+1 M
-14 KGNCRCIIKE
+14 
-24 GDNDERFTMSPG
+24 
-36 ELKKDFKELHKIP
+36 
-49 KLSKFGDVFCK
+49 FCK

-161 GIQGIPYNQPLIYH
+161 GIQGIPHEQPLIYH

-206 AAGLKT
+206 AADLKT

-382 ASSDLTNSNFE
+382 ASSALTNSNFE

-475 QNQTAVS
+475 QNQTVVS

-535 KQNVIVDKS
+535 NQNVIVDKS

-612 SKKSSMIK
+612 SKK
-620 SSSKKA
+620 A
-626 SSKKASSKKSSIK
+626 SSKKASSKKSSSVK
-639 SSVKSSS
+639 SSVKS
-646 KKASSKKSSMI
+646 SSKKSSMI

-669 SSKESSS
+669 SSKKSSS

-693 SMIKSSSKKASSK
+693 SMVKSSSKKASSK
-706 KASSKESS
+706 KTSSKESS
-714 SIKSSAESAT
+714 SIKSSAKSAT

-732 AKSSSVK
+732 AKSSLVK
-739 SSSKVSSSKVSSKK
+739 SSSK
-753 SSTVASSKVS
+753 T
-763 SKKSSAVASSKV
+763 
-775 SSKKSSAVASSKV
+775 
-788 SSKKSSAVASSK
+788 
-800 ASSKKSSAV
+800 
-809 ASSKVSSKKSSAV
+809 
-822 ASSKVSSKK
+822 SSKK
-831 SSVVASSKASSKK
+831 SSVVASSKKALSKK
-844 SSVVSLS
+844 SSSKSVAKNTEKSSSMKNNTIASSKSVAKNTTKSSSVASSMSSEKNNTTVASSSSVESLS

-884 PSKVSTISYV
+884 PSKASTISYV

-975 NKAKTNNTTTNAN
+975 NKAKTNNTMTNAN

-1016 NNNNGNGNGNNNVQG
+1016 NNNNGNGNGNSNVQG

>member
-1 MFKKLTNYFVRGK
+1 
-14 KGNCRCIIKE
+14 
-24 GDNDERFTMSPG
+24 MSPG

-91 APAFMSNSTDAIE
+91 APAFMSNNTDAIE

-118 NIGYAKPGKKVTF
+118 NIGYAKPGQKVTF

-161 GIQGIPYNQPLIYH
+161 GIQGIPHEQPLIYH

-225 KQQGTNPSQV
+225 KQQGTNPTQV

-244 PTPQI
+244 PTPEI
-249 SVGQNIPPATPG
+249 GVGQNIPPATPG
-261 KGIGTPQIVAP
+261 KGIGTPNIVMP

-290 QIHGLIGNP
+290 QIHGVIGNP

-325 QLANL
+325 QLANS

-336 LQYGDN
+336 LQYGDD
-342 GKLSAVSEIGS
+342 GKLPAVSEIGS

-367 ASVISELQDTAQLSG
+367 ANVISELEDIAQLDGDSSG
-382 ASSDLTNSNFE
+382 LTNGNLK

-535 KQNVIVDKS
+535 NQNVIVDKS

-572 ASSKKSSMIKSS
+572 ASSKKSSM
-584 SKKASSK
+584 
-591 KASSKKSSIKSSV
+591 V

-612 SKKSSMIK
+612 SKKT
-620 SSSKKA
+620 
-626 SSKKASSKKSSIK
+626 
-639 SSVKSSS
+639 
-646 KKASSKKSSMI
+646 
-657 KSSSKKASSKKA
+657 
-669 SSKESSS
+669 
-676 IKSSVKSSSKK
+676 
-687 ASSKKS
+687 
-693 SMIKSSSKKASSK
+693 
-706 KASSKESS
+706 SSKESS
-714 SIKSSAESAT
+714 SIKSSAKSAT

-732 AKSSSVK
+732 AKSSLVK
-739 SSSKVSSSKVSSKK
+739 SSSKTSSKK
-753 SSTVASSKVS
+753 SSVVASSKKAL

-775 SSKKSSAVASSKV
+775 SSKKASSKSVAKNTEKSSSMKNNTIASSKSATKNTEKSSSMKNNTIASSKSATKNTEKSSSMKNNTIASSKSVAKNTEKSSSVASSM
-788 SSKKSSAVASSK
+788 SSEKNNTTVASS
-800 ASSKKSSAV
+800 
-809 ASSKVSSKKSSAV
+809 
-822 ASSKVSSKK
+822 
-831 SSVVASSKASSKK
+831 SSVE
-844 SSVVSLS
+844 SLS

-884 PSKVSTISYV
+884 PSKASTISYV

-975 NKAKTNNTTTNAN
+975 NKAKTNNTMTNAN

-1016 NNNNGNGNGNNNVQG
+1016 NNNNGNGNGNSNVQG

>member
-1 MFKKLTNYFVRGK
+1 
-14 KGNCRCIIKE
+14 
-24 GDNDERFTMSPG
+24 MSPG

-91 APAFMSNSTDAIE
+91 APAFMSNNTDAIE

-118 NIGYAKPGKKVTF
+118 NIGYAKPGQKVTF

-161 GIQGIPYNQPLIYH
+161 GIQGIPHEQPLIYH

-225 KQQGTNPSQV
+225 KQQGTNPTQV

-244 PTPQI
+244 PTPEI
-249 SVGQNIPPATPG
+249 GVGQNIPPATPG
-261 KGIGTPQIVAP
+261 KGIGTPNIVMP

-290 QIHGLIGNP
+290 QIHGVIGNP

-325 QLANL
+325 QLANS

-336 LQYGDN
+336 LQYGDD
-342 GKLSAVSEIGS
+342 GKLPAVSEIGS

-367 ASVISELQDTAQLSG
+367 ANVISELEDIAQLGGDSSG
-382 ASSDLTNSNFE
+382 LTNGNLK

-535 KQNVIVDKS
+535 NQNVIVDKS

-626 SSKKASSKKSSIK
+626 SSKKASSKKSS
-639 SSVKSSS
+639 
-646 KKASSKKSSMI
+646 
-657 KSSSKKASSKKA
+657 
-669 SSKESSS
+669 S

-706 KASSKESS
+706 KTSSKESS
-714 SIKSSAESAT
+714 SIKSSAKSAT

-732 AKSSSVK
+732 AKSSLVK
-739 SSSKVSSSKVSSKK
+739 SSSKTSSKK
-753 SSTVASSKVS
+753 SSVVASSKKAL

-775 SSKKSSAVASSKV
+775 SSKKASSKSVAKNTEKSSSMKNNTIASSKSATKNTEKSSSMKNNTIASSKSVAKNTEKSSSVASSM
-788 SSKKSSAVASSK
+788 SSEKNNTTVASS
-800 ASSKKSSAV
+800 
-809 ASSKVSSKKSSAV
+809 
-822 ASSKVSSKK
+822 
-831 SSVVASSKASSKK
+831 SSVE
-844 SSVVSLS
+844 SLS

-884 PSKVSTISYV
+884 PSKASTISYV

-975 NKAKTNNTTTNAN
+975 NKAKTNNTMTNAN

-1016 NNNNGNGNGNNNVQG
+1016 NNNNGNGNGNSNVQG

>member
-49 KLSKFGDVFCK
+49 RLSKFSDVFCK

-342 GKLSAVSEIGS
+342 GKLPAVSEIGS

-572 ASSKKSSMIKSS
+572 ASSKK
-584 SKKASSK
+584 ASSK
-591 KASSKKSSIKSSV
+591 KASSKKSSSVKSSV
-604 KSSSKKAS
+604 KSSSKKVS

-626 SSKKASSKKSSIK
+626 SSKKASSKKSS
-639 SSVKSSS
+639 
-646 KKASSKKSSMI
+646 
-657 KSSSKKASSKKA
+657 
-669 SSKESSS
+669 S

-693 SMIKSSSKKASSK
+693 SMVKSSSKKASSK

-714 SIKSSAESAT
+714 SIKSSAKSAT

-732 AKSSSVK
+732 AKSSLVK
-739 SSSKVSSSKVSSKK
+739 SSSK
-753 SSTVASSKVS
+753 T
-763 SKKSSAVASSKV
+763 
-775 SSKKSSAVASSKV
+775 
-788 SSKKSSAVASSK
+788 
-800 ASSKKSSAV
+800 
-809 ASSKVSSKKSSAV
+809 
-822 ASSKVSSKK
+822 SSKK
-831 SSVVASSKASSKK
+831 SSVVASSKKALSKK
-844 SSVVSLS
+844 SSSKSVAKNTEKSSSMKNNTITSSKSVAKNTEKSSSMKNNTIASSKSVAKNTEKSSSMKNNTIASSKSVAKNTTKSSSVASSMSSEKNNTTVASSSSVESLS

-884 PSKVSTISYV
+884 PSKASTISYV

-1016 NNNNGNGNGNNNVQG
+1016 NNNNGNGNGNSNVQG

-1045 SGKGNGNGHGEG
+1045 SGKGNGNGHGES

>member
-1 MFKKLTNYFVRGK
+1 
-14 KGNCRCIIKE
+14 
-24 GDNDERFTMSPG
+24 MSPG

-118 NIGYAKPGKKVTF
+118 NIGYAKPGQKVTF

-161 GIQGIPYNQPLIYH
+161 GIQGIPHEQPLIYH

-192 TVTKTGVTI
+192 TVTETGVTI

-235 NPWPDGGNL
+235 NPWPDGGDL

-249 SVGQNIPPATPG
+249 VVGQNVPSTPATS
-261 KGIGTPQIVAP
+261 GIGTGTPNIVMP

-290 QIHGLIGNP
+290 QVHGVIGNP

-325 QLANL
+325 QLADL
-330 EWMSTN
+330 QWMSLN
-336 LQYGDN
+336 VQYGDN
-342 GKLSAVSEIGS
+342 GKLPAVSEIGS
-353 LNESSNGFTLDIND
+353 LNESSNGFTLDIDD
-367 ASVISELQDTAQLSG
+367 ASVISSLQEIAQLSG
-382 ASSDLTNSNFE
+382 DSSDLTNSNFE
-393 KVAYTITYETK
+393 TIAYTITYETK

-414 TNSAVQKNPDG
+414 TNTAVQKNPDG

-437 TWSNDIWGTQPKDGV
+437 TWSNDIWGTQPNDGV

-482 NGAGI
+482 NGAGV

-511 INNETITVK
+511 LNNETITVK
-520 IVDNKPQITINGKQT
+520 IVNDKPQIIINGKQT
-535 KQNVIVDKS
+535 NQNVIVDKS

-560 SKKSSAKSSSKK
+560 SKKSSTKSSSKK
-572 ASSKKSSMIKSS
+572 ASSKESSKKSSMVKSSSKAS

-591 KASSKKSSIKSSV
+591 KASSKKSSMV
-604 KSSSKKAS
+604 
-612 SKKSSMIK
+612 
-620 SSSKKA
+620 
-626 SSKKASSKKSSIK
+626 
-639 SSVKSSS
+639 
-646 KKASSKKSSMI
+646 
-657 KSSSKKASSKKA
+657 
-669 SSKESSS
+669 
-676 IKSSVKSSSKK
+676 
-687 ASSKKS
+687 
-693 SMIKSSSKKASSK
+693 KSSSKKASSK

-714 SIKSSAESAT
+714 SIKSSAKSAT

-732 AKSSSVK
+732 AKSSLVK
-739 SSSKVSSSKVSSKK
+739 SSSKTSSKK
-753 SSTVASSKVS
+753 SSVVASSKKAL

-775 SSKKSSAVASSKV
+775 SSKKASSKSVAKNTEKSSSMKNNTIASSKSVAKNTTKSSSVASSM
-788 SSKKSSAVASSK
+788 SSEKNNTTVASS
-800 ASSKKSSAV
+800 
-809 ASSKVSSKKSSAV
+809 
-822 ASSKVSSKK
+822 
-831 SSVVASSKASSKK
+831 SSVE
-844 SSVVSLS
+844 SLS

-884 PSKVSTISYV
+884 PSKASTISYV

-975 NKAKTNNTTTNAN
+975 NKAKTNNTMTNAN

-1016 NNNNGNGNGNNNVQG
+1016 NNNNGNGNGNSNVQG

>member
-14 KGNCRCIIKE
+14 IDICRCTIKE
-24 GDNDERFTMSPG
+24 GDSDEQFTMSPG

-91 APAFMSNSTDAIE
+91 APAFMSNNTDAIE

-118 NIGYAKPGKKVTF
+118 NIGYAKPGQRVTF

-161 GIQGIPYNQPLIYH
+161 GIQGISYKQPLIYH

-192 TVTKTGVTI
+192 NVTETGVTI

-225 KQQGTNPSQV
+225 KQQGTNPTQV
-235 NPWPDGGNL
+235 NPWPDGGDL

-249 SVGQNIPPATPG
+249 GVGQNIPSAPATS
-261 KGIGTPQIVAP
+261 GIGTGTPNIVMP

-290 QIHGLIGNP
+290 QIHGVIGNP

-325 QLANL
+325 QLADL
-330 EWMSTN
+330 EWMSMN
-336 LQYGDN
+336 EQYGDN
-342 GKLSAVSEIGS
+342 GKLPAVSEIGS

-367 ASVISELQDTAQLSG
+367 ASVISSLQDVAQLG
-382 ASSDLTNSNFE
+382 GVSSDLTNSNFE
-393 KVAYTITYETK
+393 TIAYTITYETK

-414 TNSAVQKNPDG
+414 TNTAVQKNPDG

-437 TWSNDIWGTQPKDGV
+437 TWSNDIWGTQPNDGV
-452 IFDKQTTDGEGLP
+452 IFDKQTTDGEGLQ

-482 NGAGI
+482 NGAGV

-511 INNETITVK
+511 LNNETITVK
-520 IVDNKPQITINGKQT
+520 IVNDKPQIIINGKQT
-535 KQNVIVDKS
+535 NQNVIVDKS

-560 SKKSSAKSSSKK
+560 SKKSST
-572 ASSKKSSMIKSS
+572 KSS

-591 KASSKKSSIKSSV
+591 KASSKK
-604 KSSSKKAS
+604 AS
-612 SKKSSMIK
+612 SKK
-620 SSSKKA
+620 
-626 SSKKASSKKSSIK
+626 
-639 SSVKSSS
+639 
-646 KKASSKKSSMI
+646 
-657 KSSSKKASSKKA
+657 
-669 SSKESSS
+669 SSS
-676 IKSSVKSSSKK
+676 IKSSVKS
-687 ASSKKS
+687 SSKKS

-714 SIKSSAESAT
+714 SIKSSAKSAT

-732 AKSSSVK
+732 AKSSLVK
-739 SSSKVSSSKVSSKK
+739 SSSK
-753 SSTVASSKVS
+753 T
-763 SKKSSAVASSKV
+763 
-775 SSKKSSAVASSKV
+775 
-788 SSKKSSAVASSK
+788 
-800 ASSKKSSAV
+800 
-809 ASSKVSSKKSSAV
+809 
-822 ASSKVSSKK
+822 SSKK
-831 SSVVASSKASSKK
+831 SSVVASSKKASSKSVAKNTTK
-844 SSVVSLS
+844 SSSVASSMSSEKNNTTVASSSSVESLS

-884 PSKVSTISYV
+884 PSKASTISYV

>member
-1 MFKKLTNYFVRGK
+1 M
-14 KGNCRCIIKE
+14 
-24 GDNDERFTMSPG
+24 
-36 ELKKDFKELHKIP
+36 
-49 KLSKFGDVFCK
+49 FCK

-118 NIGYAKPGKKVTF
+118 NIGYAKPGQKVTF

-161 GIQGIPYNQPLIYH
+161 GIQGIPHEQPLIYH

-225 KQQGTNPSQV
+225 KQQGTNPTQV

-244 PTPQI
+244 PTPEI
-249 SVGQNIPPATPG
+249 GVGQNIPPATPG
-261 KGIGTPQIVAP
+261 KGIGTPNIVMP

-290 QIHGLIGNP
+290 QIHGVIGNP

-325 QLANL
+325 QLANS

-336 LQYGDN
+336 LQYSDD
-342 GKLSAVSEIGS
+342 GKLPAVSEIGS

-367 ASVISELQDTAQLSG
+367 ANVISELEDIAQLGGDSSG
-382 ASSDLTNSNFE
+382 LTNGNLK

-535 KQNVIVDKS
+535 NQNVIVDKS

-604 KSSSKKAS
+604 KSSSKES
-612 SKKSSMIK
+612 SKKSSMVK

-626 SSKKASSKKSSIK
+626 SSKKASSKK
-639 SSVKSSS
+639 
-646 KKASSKKSSMI
+646 
-657 KSSSKKASSKKA
+657 
-669 SSKESSS
+669 SSS

-706 KASSKESS
+706 KTSSKESS
-714 SIKSSAESAT
+714 SIKSSAKSAT

-732 AKSSSVK
+732 AKSSLVK
-739 SSSKVSSSKVSSKK
+739 SSSKTSSKK
-753 SSTVASSKVS
+753 SSVVASSKKAL

-775 SSKKSSAVASSKV
+775 SSKKASSKSVAKNTTKTSSMSSEKNNTTVASS
-788 SSKKSSAVASSK
+788 
-800 ASSKKSSAV
+800 
-809 ASSKVSSKKSSAV
+809 
-822 ASSKVSSKK
+822 
-831 SSVVASSKASSKK
+831 SSVE
-844 SSVVSLS
+844 SLS

-884 PSKVSTISYV
+884 PSKASTISYV

-975 NKAKTNNTTTNAN
+975 NKAKTNNTMTNAN

-1016 NNNNGNGNGNNNVQG
+1016 NNNNGNGNGNSNVQG

>member
-14 KGNCRCIIKE
+14 IDICRCTIKE
-24 GDNDERFTMSPG
+24 GDSDEQFTMSPG

-91 APAFMSNSTDAIE
+91 APAFMSNNTDAIE

-118 NIGYAKPGKKVTF
+118 NIGYAKPGQRVTF

-161 GIQGIPYNQPLIYH
+161 GIQGISYKQPLIYH

-192 TVTKTGVTI
+192 NVTETGVTI

-225 KQQGTNPSQV
+225 KQQGTNPTQV
-235 NPWPDGGNL
+235 NPWPDGGDL

-249 SVGQNIPPATPG
+249 GVGQNIPSAPATS
-261 KGIGTPQIVAP
+261 GIGTGTPNIVMP

-290 QIHGLIGNP
+290 QIHGVIGNP

-325 QLANL
+325 QLADL
-330 EWMSTN
+330 EWMSMN
-336 LQYGDN
+336 EQYGDN
-342 GKLSAVSEIGS
+342 GKLPAVSEIGS

-367 ASVISELQDTAQLSG
+367 ASVISSLQDVAQLG
-382 ASSDLTNSNFE
+382 GVSSDLTNSNFE
-393 KVAYTITYETK
+393 TIAYTITYETK

-414 TNSAVQKNPDG
+414 TNTAVQKNPDG

-437 TWSNDIWGTQPKDGV
+437 TWSNDIWGTQPNDGV
-452 IFDKQTTDGEGLP
+452 IFDKQTTDGEGLQ

-482 NGAGI
+482 NGAGV

-511 INNETITVK
+511 LNNETITVK
-520 IVDNKPQITINGKQT
+520 IVNDKPQIIINGKQT
-535 KQNVIVDKS
+535 NQNVIVDKS

-560 SKKSSAKSSSKK
+560 SKKSSTKSSSKK

-591 KASSKKSSIKSSV
+591 KASSKKSS
-604 KSSSKKAS
+604 
-612 SKKSSMIK
+612 
-620 SSSKKA
+620 
-626 SSKKASSKKSSIK
+626 SIK
-639 SSVKSSS
+639 SSVKS
-646 KKASSKKSSMI
+646 
-657 KSSSKKASSKKA
+657 
-669 SSKESSS
+669 
-676 IKSSVKSSSKK
+676 
-687 ASSKKS
+687 SSKKS

-714 SIKSSAESAT
+714 SIKSSAKSAT

-732 AKSSSVK
+732 AKSSLVK
-739 SSSKVSSSKVSSKK
+739 SSSK
-753 SSTVASSKVS
+753 T
-763 SKKSSAVASSKV
+763 
-775 SSKKSSAVASSKV
+775 
-788 SSKKSSAVASSK
+788 
-800 ASSKKSSAV
+800 
-809 ASSKVSSKKSSAV
+809 
-822 ASSKVSSKK
+822 SSKK
-831 SSVVASSKASSKK
+831 SSVVASSKKASSKSVAKNTTK
-844 SSVVSLS
+844 SSSVASSMSSEKNNTTVASSSSVESLS

-884 PSKVSTISYV
+884 PSKASTISYV

>member
-1 MFKKLTNYFVRGK
+1 
-14 KGNCRCIIKE
+14 
-24 GDNDERFTMSPG
+24 
-36 ELKKDFKELHKIP
+36 
-49 KLSKFGDVFCK
+49 
-60 NLKKEVSV
+60 
-68 KLDKVKSKLLR
+68 
-79 IFTVIASMFLVI
+79 MFLVI

-118 NIGYAKPGKKVTF
+118 NIGYAKPGQKVTF

-161 GIQGIPYNQPLIYH
+161 GIQGIPHEQPLIYH

-225 KQQGTNPSQV
+225 KQQGTNPTQV

-244 PTPQI
+244 PTPEI
-249 SVGQNIPPATPG
+249 GVGQNIPPATPG
-261 KGIGTPQIVAP
+261 KGIGTPNIVMP

-290 QIHGLIGNP
+290 QIHGVIGNP

-325 QLANL
+325 QLANS

-336 LQYGDN
+336 LQYGDD
-342 GKLSAVSEIGS
+342 GKLPAVSEIGS

-367 ASVISELQDTAQLSG
+367 ANVISELEDIAQLGGDSSG
-382 ASSDLTNSNFE
+382 LTNGNLK

-414 TNSAVQKNPDG
+414 TNTAVQKNPDG

-535 KQNVIVDKS
+535 NQNVIVDKS

-591 KASSKKSSIKSSV
+591 KASSK
-604 KSSSKKAS
+604 
-612 SKKSSMIK
+612 
-620 SSSKKA
+620 
-626 SSKKASSKKSSIK
+626 
-639 SSVKSSS
+639 
-646 KKASSKKSSMI
+646 
-657 KSSSKKASSKKA
+657 
-669 SSKESSS
+669 
-676 IKSSVKSSSKK
+676 
-687 ASSKKS
+687 
-693 SMIKSSSKKASSK
+693 
-706 KASSKESS
+706 ESS
-714 SIKSSAESAT
+714 SIKSSAKSAT

-739 SSSKVSSSKVSSKK
+739 SSSKVSS
-753 SSTVASSKVS
+753 
-763 SKKSSAVASSKV
+763 
-775 SSKKSSAVASSKV
+775 
-788 SSKKSSAVASSK
+788 KKSSAVASSK
-800 ASSKKSSAV
+800 ASSKKSSVVASSKESSKKSSVVASSKASSKKSSVV

-831 SSVVASSKASSKK
+831 SSVVSSMSSKK
-844 SSVVSLS
+844 NNAKSSSVESLS

-884 PSKVSTISYV
+884 PSKASTISYV
-894 HKSTEKS
+894 NKSTEKS

>member
-1 MFKKLTNYFVRGK
+1 M
-14 KGNCRCIIKE
+14 
-24 GDNDERFTMSPG
+24 
-36 ELKKDFKELHKIP
+36 
-49 KLSKFGDVFCK
+49 FCK

-161 GIQGIPYNQPLIYH
+161 GIQGIPHEQPLIYH

-206 AAGLKT
+206 AADLKT

-382 ASSDLTNSNFE
+382 ASSALTNSNFE

-475 QNQTAVS
+475 QNQTVVS

-535 KQNVIVDKS
+535 NQNVIVDKS

-612 SKKSSMIK
+612 SKK
-620 SSSKKA
+620 A
-626 SSKKASSKKSSIK
+626 SSKKASSKKSSSVK

-646 KKASSKKSSMI
+646 KK
-657 KSSSKKASSKKA
+657 
-669 SSKESSS
+669 
-676 IKSSVKSSSKK
+676 V
-687 ASSKKS
+687 SSKKS

-714 SIKSSAESAT
+714 SIKSSAKSAT

-732 AKSSSVK
+732 AKSSLVK
-739 SSSKVSSSKVSSKK
+739 SSSK
-753 SSTVASSKVS
+753 T
-763 SKKSSAVASSKV
+763 
-775 SSKKSSAVASSKV
+775 
-788 SSKKSSAVASSK
+788 
-800 ASSKKSSAV
+800 
-809 ASSKVSSKKSSAV
+809 
-822 ASSKVSSKK
+822 SSKK
-831 SSVVASSKASSKK
+831 SSVVASSKKALSKK
-844 SSVVSLS
+844 SSSKSVAKNTEKSSSMKNNTIASSKSVAKNTTKSSSVASSMSSEKNNTTVASSSSVESLS

-884 PSKVSTISYV
+884 PSKASTISYV

-975 NKAKTNNTTTNAN
+975 NKAKTNNTMTNAN

-1016 NNNNGNGNGNNNVQG
+1016 NNNNGNGNGNSNVQG

>member
-1 MFKKLTNYFVRGK
+1 M
-14 KGNCRCIIKE
+14 
-24 GDNDERFTMSPG
+24 
-36 ELKKDFKELHKIP
+36 
-49 KLSKFGDVFCK
+49 FCK

-161 GIQGIPYNQPLIYH
+161 GIQGIPHEQPLIYH

-206 AAGLKT
+206 AADLKT

-382 ASSDLTNSNFE
+382 ASSALTNSNFE

-475 QNQTAVS
+475 QNQTVVS

-535 KQNVIVDKS
+535 NQNVIVDKS

-612 SKKSSMIK
+612 SKK
-620 SSSKKA
+620 A
-626 SSKKASSKKSSIK
+626 SSKKASSKKSSSVK
-639 SSVKSSS
+639 SSVKS
-646 KKASSKKSSMI
+646 SSKKSSMI

-669 SSKESSS
+669 SSKKSSS

-693 SMIKSSSKKASSK
+693 SMVKSSSKKASSK
-706 KASSKESS
+706 KTSSKESS
-714 SIKSSAESAT
+714 SIKSSAKSAT

-732 AKSSSVK
+732 AKSSLVK
-739 SSSKVSSSKVSSKK
+739 SSSKTSSKK
-753 SSTVASSKVS
+753 SSVVASSKKAL

-775 SSKKSSAVASSKV
+775 SSKKASSKSVAKNTTKSSSVASSM
-788 SSKKSSAVASSK
+788 SSEKNNTTVASS
-800 ASSKKSSAV
+800 
-809 ASSKVSSKKSSAV
+809 
-822 ASSKVSSKK
+822 
-831 SSVVASSKASSKK
+831 SSVE
-844 SSVVSLS
+844 SLS

-884 PSKVSTISYV
+884 PSKASTISYV

-975 NKAKTNNTTTNAN
+975 NKAKTNNTMTNAN

-1016 NNNNGNGNGNNNVQG
+1016 NNNNGNGNGNSNVQG